1 MIQREFATTVT
12 KQRFDEVTD
21 AGRMPNTL
29 TGVGLHFVLLLSVE
43 GGGIGSWLRSN
54 EKSVDCVPWKSNP
67 ERPEK
72 TESPIQRVV
81 KRGLRIDERLHTSGD
96 LLPK

>member
-1 MIQREFATTVT
+1 MAETNLASEATGL
-12 KQRFDEVTD
+12 
-21 AGRMPNTL
+21 GRRSNTL

-43 GGGIGSWLRSN
+43 GDGIGSRLRSN
-54 EKSVDCVPWKSNP
+54 EKSVDCVPCKSNP

-72 TESPIQRVV
+72 TESAIQRVV